1 MADRTGRRRTEGY
14 FLSGVLS
21 FTELEV
27 SLPERDVSLL
37 DLDVSLA
44 EAVSLWGVSALP
56 SEVEDDAEPLRLE
69 EPALDDFLA

>member
-14 FLSGVLS
+14 FLAGVLS

-37 DLDVSLA
+37 

-69 EPALDDFLA
+69 ESAPDDFLA